1 MISNIENE
9 DDFIRETERFIS
21 KFEMS
26 PLSNT
31 PPYSKPFSDLKE
43 YLYQYIGYNHYSY
56 YFVNLSY
63 LHELLESIQYAYINV
78 DKGKDFL
85 YSSLSNHLTV
95 LLKTDYESFGYDDSE
110 EKVEDDDYEDED

>member
-1 MISNIENE
+1 MIHDIENE

-43 YLYQYIGYNHYSY
+43 YLYQYIGHNHYSY

-78 DKGKDFL
+78 DKGNDFL
-85 YSSLSNHLTV
+85 YSSLYNHLAV
-95 LLKTDYESFGYDDSE
+95 LLKTDLFSLENE
-110 EKVEDDDYEDED
+110 EEEDDDDDDGD